1 MIARDETGE
10 VCVYGIKALLTEETA
25 GFPEAWT
32 GFLKTGKEA
41 SSDPEASVQV
51 RLGQRA
57 HQNTCMEGDRMCSL
71 LVIVKALYVT
81 LIKRKVIRKF

>member
-10 VCVYGIKALLTEETA
+10 VCIYGIKALLTEETA
-25 GFPEAWT
+25 VCPEAWT

-41 SSDPEASVQV
+41 SDPGASVQV

-57 HQNTCMEGDRMCSL
+57 HQNICMEGDRMCSL

-81 LIKRKVIRKF
+81 LIK